1 MTKTGMLHARFLTA
15 ERPRARLL
23 GIDTSAARALPGV
36 FAVITQDD
44 VPDVHYGFFVKDWTL
59 FAKDQV
65 RFEAEVAAA
74 VAALSP
80 EIAEQAVN

>member
-1 MTKTGMLHARFLTA
+1 MTKSGMLHARFLYA

-44 VPDVHYGFFVKDWTL
+44 VPDVRYGVFVKDRTL

-65 RFEAEVAAA
+65 RFEAEVVAA